1 MLTFTWSFFFLKL
14 TVICLVLQDL
24 YVDRLTENVDK
35 LREQISLYEAQFYAQ
50 GEETK
55 AAKEALS
62 EARLEIEVC
71 SIKDLGSLFWRH
83 INNKN
88 C

>member
-1 MLTFTWSFFFLKL
+1 MYSFKVYFKKVSFIVL
-14 TVICLVLQDL
+14 TVSCLVLQDL

-62 EARLEIEVC
+62 EARLEIEV
-71 SIKDLGSLFWRH
+71 SSNQRVE
-83 INNKN
+83 
-88 C
+88 